1 MSAESCC
8 RDTWPPATCQLVE
21 RLRDPACYPHPT
33 GAIRVIET
41 HISWV
46 FLTGPFAYKLKKP
59 RNLGFLDYTSLEKR
73 RHFCEEEIRV
83 SGRFA
88 PGLYLAAVPITGSV
102 EDPRVSG
109 SGPAIEWAVKLVQFD
124 EADRLDA
131 QFEMGRLTAADCRR
145 LGSEIAELEHGLAV
159 ASVDQPWGTTD
170 SVRAAVAINLDQLR
184 RERPDL
190 ADRIERVAGWLDGRL
205 EGLRAVVEG
214 RRVAGR
220 VRECHGDLHLGN
232 LVLHHG
238 RMTPFDA
245 IEFSSTLRWIDV
257 ANDVAFLLMDLE
269 ARGRPDLAAQVR
281 SGWMEVADDHAAALV
296 LPAYE
301 VYRAVVRAAVA
312 ALRNGAGREARA
324 ETDRYLGV
332 AERLMR
338 PLEPVMVAMSGVS
351 GSGKSKLAAT
361 LVGELQAVRLRS
373 DVERKRLAGLQPT
386 DRPAD
391 ASAEATI
398 YGDALTRR
406 VYERLAERAAMLL
419 DAGTS
424 VIIDA
429 ACTRRW
435 QRDLIAGLAHSRGV
449 SLTWLEIDLPEDLLL
464 ARVTARQA
472 AGGDASDASAAVVK
486 RQLAAREP
494 ITTEELSAAGG
505 IVRRLRLTEADQQ
518 DSRFFDRIRLVVLK
532 RLGTHHEGLL
542 P

>member
-102 EDPRVSG
+102 ERPRVSG
-109 SGPAIEWAVKLVQFD
+109 PGPAIEWAVKLVQFD

-131 QFEMGRLTAADCRR
+131 QFEMGRLTAADCSR
-145 LGSEIAELEHGLAV
+145 LGSEIAELQHGLAV

-190 ADRIERVAGWLDGRL
+190 ADRIERVAGWLDRRL

-324 ETDRYLGV
+324 ETDRYLVV

-472 AGGDASDASAAVVK
+472 ARGDASDASAAVVK
-486 RQLAAREP
+486 RQLAEREP

-518 DSRFFDRIRLVVLK
+518 DARFFDRIRLGV
-532 RLGTHHEGLL
+532 
-542 P
+542 